1 MRRCGIGFRVRK
13 ESFDHKGFLPTIKLG
28 IYRLGVALNLPSNC
42 ASHID
47 PKRTVCSTSFTTSHF
62 LLVTSSGLSFTLVCV
77 SPPNPIINHGLH
89 QRRRLLPT
97 TRVTRP
103 APKPTTRST
112 NIIYIIIQQLITKK
126 TMTKFDILQVISS
139 AVALAIITAGNDG
152 NVRAFTAPVG
162 GGRQR
167 PSSTAGG

>member
-1 MRRCGIGFRVRK
+1 M
-13 ESFDHKGFLPTIKLG
+13 LG
-28 IYRLGVALNLPSNC
+28 IAIVRIKSPHHENIYTIVL
-42 ASHID
+42 
-47 PKRTVCSTSFTTSHF
+47 
-62 LLVTSSGLSFTLVCV
+62 LLVFVPRQYGLIRVYFILHFYLHMFDLFYYSAFSVSASSSLSFTLVCV

-89 QRRRLLPT
+89 HVVVSCQLPSSHGRRQNPR
-97 TRVTRP
+97 
-103 APKPTTRST
+103 KRST

-152 NVRAFTAPVG
+152 NVVVRAFTAPVG
-162 GGRQR
+162 GGRR